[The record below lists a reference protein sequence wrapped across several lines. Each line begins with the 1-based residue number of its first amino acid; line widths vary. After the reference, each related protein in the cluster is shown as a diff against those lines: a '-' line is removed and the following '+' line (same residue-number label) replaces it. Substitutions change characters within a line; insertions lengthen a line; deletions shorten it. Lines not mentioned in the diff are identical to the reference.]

1 MMNKNKYKPMQMNR
15 FNTIR
20 NRLTAYK
27 VQNEAVPIIEFAG
40 NSLDAGATK
49 IEIKFSSD
57 GKLVLYNNGRV
68 MTTKQFD
75 EYQKFAE
82 SSKRVGSGIGRFG
95 EGAKLILGA
104 EYDVIIDTISTDFP
118 DSKGKKEWQ
127 GCQFINGTASK
138 REILVQEDKD
148 YGENSSTPW
157 DKIPGEG
164 VGTTQ
169 YIQMPS
175 EPLDWIKK
183 NAVRIIRESFM
194 GTLIKDEVEI
204 TVNGKKVTNPHNLT
218 ALPVKTFTARDPEGS
233 HTITCNY
240 YISDKQ
246 FEESDKL
253 TNTVFS
259 TYGKRVKTVRD
270 ANIEQSLNEKYR
282 GRIVC
287 IADCDALASYV
298 TLSKEDFAE
307 GDKFVSTIHK
317 KVRELFKQTVA
328 ENNLSKSPK
337 KEAPLSMVGGGMVKT
352 CFDVL
357 KKLGYGQ
364 ILPDAIYKTTLKRSR
379 TGETK
384 ASTEKRP
391 PGVSPTPGA
400 GEGAKIDT
408 ELDPT
413 KTNQPKGPGNQP
425 GGSNYIKKEL
435 GSLKAKQT
443 RQRVTG
449 IPELAEQNCGVTK
462 DPFYLNENDI
472 LLINLDRDPF
482 KETKGKYK
490 PLYNYHVKI
499 AIFTYIIDNAKANNA
514 LDWTLEQYMRFWR
527 DVHFNL

>member
-49 IEIKFSSD
+49 IEIKFTSD

-82 SSKRVGSGIGRFG
+82 SSKRVGGGIGRFG

-104 EYDVIIDTISTDFP
+104 EYDVTIDTISTDFP

-127 GCQFINGTASK
+127 GCQFINGTKSN
-138 REILVQEDKD
+138 REILVREDKD
-148 YGENSSTPW
+148 YPKKSSTPW

-169 YIQMPS
+169 YIQIPS
-175 EPLDWIKK
+175 EPLNWIKK
-183 NAVRIIRESFM
+183 NAVRIIHESFM
-194 GTLIKDEVEI
+194 TALIKDDVEI
-204 TVNGKKVTNPHNLT
+204 KVNGKKVINPHKLKV
-218 ALPVKTFTARDPEGS
+218 LPVKKFTARDPEGT

-240 YISDKQ
+240 YVSDKQ
-246 FEESDKL
+246 FEESDRL
-253 TNTVFS
+253 TNTVFA
-259 TYGKRVKTVRD
+259 TYGKRVKTIRD
-270 ANIEQSLNEKYR
+270 ANIEQSLNETYR
-282 GRIVC
+282 GRVVC
-287 IADCDALASYV
+287 IAECDALASYV

-307 GDKFVSTIHK
+307 GDKFVSTVHK
-317 KVRELFKQTVA
+317 KVRELYKEAVA
-328 ENNLSKSPK
+328 ENNLSKAVK
-337 KEAPLSMVGGGMVKT
+337 KETPLAVVGGTIVKN

-364 ILPDAIYKTTLKRSR
+364 ILPDAIFKTTLKRSR

-391 PGVSPTPGA
+391 PGVAPTVGA

-413 KTNQPKGPGNQP
+413 KTNQPKSPGNQP

-449 IPELAEQNCGVTK
+449 IPELAEQNCGINK
-462 DPFYLNENDI
+462 DAFYMNENDI
-472 LLINLDRDPF
+472 LLINLDRNPF
-482 KETKGKYK
+482 KDTKGKYK

-499 AIFTYIIDNAKANNA
+499 AIFTYIIENAKANNV
-514 LDWTLEQYMRFWR
+514 LDWTLDQHIKFWR